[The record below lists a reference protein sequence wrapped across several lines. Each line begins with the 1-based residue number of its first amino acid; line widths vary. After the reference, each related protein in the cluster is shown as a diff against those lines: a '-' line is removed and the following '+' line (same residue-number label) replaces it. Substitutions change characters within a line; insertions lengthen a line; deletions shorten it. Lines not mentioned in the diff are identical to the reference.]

1 MASCSHLDQVRAVQ
15 PGTPAGCEECLA
27 MGDTWVHL
35 RECLSCGH
43 VGCCDSSKNRHAT
56 AHFRTTGHPLM
67 RSFQPGENWA
77 WCYLDEV
84 MLQPAPSAR
93 RRPRVDVQE
102 VLEVLRRMD
111 MLSEFTP
118 EQLRWVAEHGVVVDI
133 PAGQMAMRAGD
144 AEAGFWL
151 LMDGTVS
158 VARPDDDGKEM
169 LTGTT
174 DHLGS
179 WGGRIPLTGEPS
191 PITLRADT
199 DARFLRLS
207 DDDADTMLAS
217 GMPLGRHLI
226 AGIQM
231 GTRRFEAR
239 LRERERLASLG
250 RMSAGLSH
258 ELNNPAAAIARA
270 AAQLRA
276 AILDSH
282 RLSMKVRV
290 SPETKQQVMA
300 AGEDL
305 TSRIGSS
312 DSLSGL
318 ARADAEEEVAD
329 WLEQRGVDEAWD
341 AAPVLVES
349 GADVAWLEKY
359 LGAVPAEELRPAVGV
374 LTSAATTTQL
384 TLEIEQASARI
395 SALVSSVKTYT
406 NMDGEGRQ
414 DIDVRKGLKST
425 LTMLSHKLK
434 HYQVT
439 VDWPAEIPTVPA
451 NPGELNQVWTNLLD
465 NAADALAERAG
476 SRLG

>member
-1 MASCSHLDQVRAVQ
+1 MAAV
-15 PGTPAGCEECLA
+15 
-27 MGDTWVHL
+27 M
-35 RECLSCGH
+35 
-43 VGCCDSSKNRHAT
+43 
-56 AHFRTTGHPLM
+56 
-67 RSFQPGENWA
+67 
-77 WCYLDEV
+77 
-84 MLQPAPSAR
+84 
-93 RRPRVDVQE
+93 DVEE
-102 VLEVLRRMD
+102 VLDVLRGME

-118 EQLRWVAEHGVVVDI
+118 EQLRWVADHGVVVDI
-133 PAGQMAMRAGD
+133 PAGQTAISAGD
-144 AEAGFWL
+144 ADAGFWL
-151 LMDGTVS
+151 LMAGRIAVF
-158 VARPDDDGKEM
+158 RPDDDGREVG
-169 LTGTT
+169 TGST
-174 DHLGS
+174 DHVGA

-191 PITLRADT
+191 PITMRAET
-199 DARFLRLS
+199 DARFLRIS

-270 AAQLRA
+270 ASQLRA

-290 SPETKQQVMA
+290 SPETKQLVIA

-329 WLEQRGVDEAWD
+329 WLEQRDVDEAWD

-359 LGAVPAEELRPAVGV
+359 LGTISADELRAAIGV

-406 NMDGEGRQ
+406 NMDGEGQQ
-414 DIDVRKGLKST
+414 DIDVRKGIKST

-434 HYQVT
+434 HFKVT
-439 VDWPAEIPTVPA
+439 VDWPPEIPLVPA

-465 NAADALAERAG
+465 NAADALAEREDPGSGEVSVSVASDDEAVVVRIADNGPGMTPEIAG
-476 SRLG
+476 KIFDPFFTTKAVGSGTGMGLDFVWRIVTNAHHGRVAVESEPGKGTTFVVELPRRAAAG

>member
-1 MASCSHLDQVRAVQ
+1 MAAVLDVE
-15 PGTPAGCEECLA
+15 G
-27 MGDTWVHL
+27 
-35 RECLSCGH
+35 
-43 VGCCDSSKNRHAT
+43 
-56 AHFRTTGHPLM
+56 
-67 RSFQPGENWA
+67 
-77 WCYLDEV
+77 
-84 MLQPAPSAR
+84 
-93 RRPRVDVQE
+93 
-102 VLEVLRRMD
+102 VLEVLRGMD
-111 MLSEFTP
+111 MLAEFTP
-118 EQLRWVAEHGVVVDI
+118 QQLRWVADHGVVVDI
-133 PAGQMAMRAGD
+133 PAGQTAISAGD
-144 AEAGFWL
+144 ADAGFWL
-151 LMDGTVS
+151 LMAGRASVS
-158 VARPDDDGKEM
+158 RPDDDGREIA
-169 LTGTT
+169 TGST
-174 DHLGS
+174 DHVGA

-191 PITLRADT
+191 PITMRAET

-258 ELNNPAAAIARA
+258 ELNNPAAAISRA
-270 AAQLRA
+270 AAQLRT

-282 RLSMKVRV
+282 RLSMKARV
-290 SPETKQQVMA
+290 SAETKQLVMA

-305 TSRIGSS
+305 TSRTGSS

-329 WLEQRGVDEAWD
+329 WLEQRDVAEAWD
-341 AAPVLVES
+341 AAPVLVEA

-359 LGAVPAEELRPAVGV
+359 LAAVPGDELPAAVAV

-406 NMDGEGRQ
+406 NMDGEGQQ
-414 DIDVRKGLKST
+414 DIDIRKGLKST

-434 HYQVT
+434 HYKVT
-439 VDWPAEIPTVPA
+439 VDWPPEIPLVPA

-465 NAADALAERAG
+465 NAADALAERADPG
-476 SRLG
+476 SGEVSVSVASDDEAVVVRIADNGPGMTPEIAGKIFDPFFTTKAVGSGTGMGLDFVWRIVTDAHHGRVAVQSEPGKGTTFVVELPRRAAAG

>member
-1 MASCSHLDQVRAVQ
+1 
-15 PGTPAGCEECLA
+15 
-27 MGDTWVHL
+27 
-35 RECLSCGH
+35 
-43 VGCCDSSKNRHAT
+43 
-56 AHFRTTGHPLM
+56 
-67 RSFQPGENWA
+67 
-77 WCYLDEV
+77 
-84 MLQPAPSAR
+84 
-93 RRPRVDVQE
+93 
-102 VLEVLRRMD
+102 MD

-118 EQLRWVAEHGVVVDI
+118 EQLRWVAEHGAVVDI

-169 LTGTT
+169 FTGTT

-341 AAPVLVES
+341 AAPVLVEA

-359 LGAVPAEELRPAVGV
+359 LGAVPADELRPAVGV

-406 NMDGEGRQ
+406 NMDGEGQQ

-434 HYQVT
+434 RYHVT

-465 NAADALAERAG
+465 NAADALAERADPG
-476 SRLG
+476 SGEISVSVASDDEAVVVRITDNGPGMTPEIAGKIFDPFFTTKAVGSGTGMGLDFVWRIVTNAHHGRVAVESEPGKGTTFVVELPRRAAVG